1 MGVTRQSHVTRVHAF
16 LYLVVYDLPA
26 TKAGNKRRQRL
37 HDLLFGYGNWK
48 QYSLF
53 ECFLS
58 TKQFVTLQHKIEDLI
73 KPAEE
78 LLCIYILDSTGIQRT
93 IVYGTQQ
100 FSLWQKTVQVPL
112 RPVW

>member
-1 MGVTRQSHVTRVHAF
+1 MKPF

-37 HDLLFGYGNWK
+37 HDLLSGYGNWK

-73 KPAEE
+73 KPTEDS
-78 LLCIYILDSTGIQRT
+78 LCIYILDATGIQRT
-93 IVYGTQQ
+93 IVYGTTPPRHETTTI
-100 FSLWQKTVQVPL
+100 L
-112 RPVW
+112 